1 MSKILNFT
9 QHPATPE
16 QLAAGVINLMHH
28 DQAALKSMLNV
39 PEQSVYKMIEVLFCE
54 SVLDVW
60 LEIFNHDDQAT
71 FEILHAAKDG
81 VDILHIIEALGGLSK
96 LSKVVEQKLKE
107 ENCDD

>member
-1 MSKILNFT
+1 MTNS
-9 QHPATPE
+9 E
-16 QLAAGVINLMHH
+16 QVDYKTMLRDCEN
-28 DQAALKSMLNV
+28 ALFV

-81 VDILHIIEALGGLSK
+81 VDVLNIIDSLGGLSN
-96 LSKVVEQKLKE
+96 LSEAVEQALKGGE
-107 ENCDD
+107 